1 MKKTALTCDE
11 RRRTDRKA
19 GEILRDGVSGADDAG
34 DAGQRSRKAVY
45 PMIFN
50 CIFSTG
56 TAQGST

>member
-1 MKKTALTCDE
+1 M
-11 RRRTDRKA
+11 
-19 GEILRDGVSGADDAG
+19 VYSGADDAG